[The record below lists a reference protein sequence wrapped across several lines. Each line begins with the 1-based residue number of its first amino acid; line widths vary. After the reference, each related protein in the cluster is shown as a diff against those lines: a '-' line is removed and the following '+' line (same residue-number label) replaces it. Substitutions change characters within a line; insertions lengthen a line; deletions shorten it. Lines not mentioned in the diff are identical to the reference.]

1 MGSEFHKKVGTL
13 QYFTHHLWTISNHA
27 HTTVCHMPHQ
37 AIPSQQIDDCSTND
51 LYNSSIIHSISTFSL
66 PCARQ
71 STPPYSAAAKS
82 FITVH
87 NRTMFHWLC
96 IEILG
101 VLSFL
106 TSWMYTIT
114 STFFQ
119 RTPKYNYF
127 WFLFGN
133 SISTCIVA
141 HFHLGLLF
149 FTDTLTVLYIHVYL
163 SVVIVLKK
171 MICSSLTLCG
181 TTMLVLFCVQHNVL
195 QNFNTVNS
203 ACITL
208 WHSCIFFIDW
218 NLTEL
223 KTLRIV
229 AIKSQQVFF
238 TCTYST

>member
-1 MGSEFHKKVGTL
+1 MCK
-13 QYFTHHLWTISNHA
+13 TIYTS
-27 HTTVCHMPHQ
+27 V
-37 AIPSQQIDDCSTND
+37 
-51 LYNSSIIHSISTFSL
+51 
-66 PCARQ
+66 
-71 STPPYSAAAKS
+71 YSAAAKS

-119 RTPKYNYF
+119 HTPKYNYF
-127 WFLFGN
+127 WFLFVN
-133 SISTCIVA
+133 SITTCIVV

-208 WHSCIFFIDW
+208 WHSCIFFHR
-218 NLTEL
+218 L
-223 KTLRIV
+223 KADRAQDTKDSGNQVTTGILYMYIQYISITAYHKLSLVRYLVLKV
-229 AIKSQQVFF
+229 AL
-238 TCTYST
+238 